1 MSKHNLVELKKK
13 SKNKSDC
20 SAEEVEVATNVKL
33 NPLYIVDCKDDI
45 ESLRW
50 TTEDFWP
57 KFYDGRHFLSTW
69 DMCLSFQDKAWAQK
83 YRFQFYSSP
92 NLHACLECI
101 KIMDNY
107 FRSTFISKTL
117 VETMTSARIPH

>member
-1 MSKHNLVELKKK
+1 M
-13 SKNKSDC
+13 D
-20 SAEEVEVATNVKL
+20 ATSYL
-33 NPLYIVDCKDDI
+33 
-45 ESLRW
+45 
-50 TTEDFWP
+50 
-57 KFYDGRHFLSTW
+57 H

-83 YRFQFYSSP
+83 YRSQFYSSP

-117 VETMTSARIPH
+117 VETMTSYQHQIAAKFRQFCHYKFERDQSLQELLVCRLRVSRKALFLLCRLLSNESELYHFWKLFRRV